1 MRMETVTLTIKKTP
15 TLMLEAEAISPDGLA
30 GKSLDEIRAL
40 PVYMGREQFTIGD
53 YFDVAGA
60 TGATAAETKV
70 VVKGDLSRVKYLGTK
85 MSAGELVI
93 EGNADMY
100 VGAWMSGG
108 KLTAKGNVDAFA
120 GTGMKGGELLIEGN
134 AGNYLGSAYRGDW
147 RGMQAGLIRVKG
159 NVGSDTGYFMNGGE
173 IIIEGNAD
181 VHVGTHA
188 EGGKIVIKGNAKSR
202 LGGQMVEGT
211 IILLGTVD
219 VMMPGYKYIGDEE
232 VEVDGAK
239 IVMSAYVGDLGE
251 RHRKRK
257 GVPIYGKLYIKK
269 AEPADAAA
277 SREARLARARE
288 AKKARFA
295 PSEGTASA

>member
-1 MRMETVTLTIKKTP
+1 METVTLTIKKTP

-30 GKSLDEIRAL
+30 GKSLDQIKAL
-40 PVYMGREQFTIGD
+40 PVHMGREQFTIGE
-53 YFDVAGA
+53 YFDV
-60 TGATAAETKV
+60 TGATSATAGETKV

-108 KLTAKGNVDAFA
+108 KLTAKGSVDGFA

-202 LGGQMVEGT
+202 VGGQMVEGT
-211 IILLGTVD
+211 IILFGTVD
-219 VMMPGYKYIGDEE
+219 VMMPGFKYIGDEE
-232 VEVDGAK
+232 IEVDGQK
-239 IVMSAYVGDLGE
+239 TVMSAYIGDLGE

-257 GVPIYGKLYIKK
+257 GESVYGKLYLAK
-269 AEPADAAA
+269 AAPADAGA
-277 SREARLARARE
+277 SRDARLARARE
-288 AKKARFA
+288 AKKARFV
-295 PSEGTASA
+295 PVEGTTSA

>member
-1 MRMETVTLTIKKTP
+1 METVTLTIKNTP
-15 TLMLEAEAISPDGLA
+15 TLMLEAEAITPDGLA
-30 GKSLDEIRAL
+30 GKTLDQIRAL
-40 PVYMGREQFTIGD
+40 PVYMGREESTIGD
-53 YFDVAGA
+53 YFDIVGN
-60 TGATAAETKV
+60 TGATAAETRV

-85 MSAGELVI
+85 MSAGEMLI
-93 EGNADMY
+93 EGDADMY

-108 KLTAKGNVDAFA
+108 KLTVKGSVDGFA

-147 RGMQAGLIRVKG
+147 RGMQAGFIRVKG
-159 NVGSDTGYFMNGGE
+159 NVGSDTGYFMNGGT

-188 EGGKIVIKGNAKSR
+188 EGGTIVIKGNAKSR

-211 IILLGTVD
+211 IMLLGTVD
-219 VMMPGYKYIGDEE
+219 VMMPGFKYTGDEE
-232 VEVDGAK
+232 IEVDGEK
-239 IVMSAYVGDLGE
+239 VMMSAYIGDLGE

-257 GVPIYGKLYIKK
+257 GATIYGKLYIKK
-269 AEPADAAA
+269 SAPADTGA

-295 PSEGTASA
+295 SPEETASA

>member
-1 MRMETVTLTIKKTP
+1 METVTLTIKNAP

-30 GKSLDEIRAL
+30 GKTLDQIRAL
-40 PVYMGREQFTIGD
+40 PVHMGREEYTIGD

-60 TGATAAETKV
+60 PGATATETKV
-70 VVKGDLSRVKYLGTK
+70 IVKGDLSRVKYLGTK
-85 MSAGELVI
+85 MSAGEMVI
-93 EGNADMY
+93 EGSADMY

-108 KLTAKGNVDAFA
+108 KLTAKGNVDGFA

-147 RGMQAGLIRVKG
+147 RGMQAGTIRVKG
-159 NVGSDTGYFMNGGE
+159 NVGSDTGYFMNGGT
-173 IIIEGNAD
+173 IIVEGNAD

-188 EGGKIVIKGNAKSR
+188 EGGTIIIKGNAKSR

-211 IILLGTVD
+211 IMLLGTVD
-219 VMMPGYKYIGDEE
+219 VMMPGFKYIGDEE
-232 VEVDGAK
+232 VDVDGQKAL
-239 IVMSAYVGDLGE
+239 MSAYIGDLGE

-257 GVPIYGKLYIKK
+257 GNTIYGKLYIKK
-269 AEPADAAA
+269 GALEGAAE

-295 PSEGTASA
+295 TLEETASA

>member
-1 MRMETVTLTIKKTP
+1 METVTLKIKQAP
-15 TLMLEAEAISPDGLA
+15 TLYLEAESVTPDAFA
-30 GKSLDEIRAL
+30 GKSLDQIRGL
-40 PVYMGREQFTIGD
+40 PVYMGNEEFTIGEF
-53 YFDVAGA
+53 FDVAGNA
-60 TGATAAETKV
+60 GATAAEAKV
-70 VVKGDLSRVKYLGTK
+70 IVKGDLSRVKYLGTK
-85 MSAGELVI
+85 MSAGEMVI

-108 KLTAKGNVDAFA
+108 TLTVKGSVDGYA

-147 RGMQAGLIRVKG
+147 RGMQAGTIRVKG
-159 NVGSDTGYFMNGGE
+159 NVGSDTGYFMNGGT
-173 IIIEGNAD
+173 IIVEGNAD

-188 EGGKIVIKGNAKSR
+188 EGGTIIIKGNAKSR

-211 IILLGTVD
+211 IMLLGTVD
-219 VMMPGYKYIGDEE
+219 VMMPGFKYIGDEE
-232 VEVDGAK
+232 VDVDGQK
-239 IVMSAYVGDLGE
+239 VLMSAYIGDLGE

-257 GVPIYGKLYIKK
+257 GNTIYGKLYIKK
-269 AEPADAAA
+269 EAPEGASE

-295 PSEGTASA
+295 TPEETASA

>member
-1 MRMETVTLTIKKTP
+1 METVTLTLKTTP

-30 GKSLDEIRAL
+30 GKTPDQIRAL
-40 PVYMGREQFTIGD
+40 PVYMGRETYTLGE
-53 YFDVAGA
+53 YFDVSGSP
-60 TGATAAETKV
+60 GSTAAETKV
-70 VVKGDLSRVKYLGTK
+70 VVKGDLSRVKYLGSK
-85 MSAGELVI
+85 MSAGEMVI

-108 KLTAKGNVDAFA
+108 RLTVKGSVDDFA

-147 RGMQAGLIRVKG
+147 RGMQGGLIRVKG
-159 NVGSDTGYFMNGGE
+159 NAGSDTGYFMNGGT
-173 IIIEGNAD
+173 IIVEGNVD

-188 EGGKIVIKGNAKSR
+188 EGGTIVIKGNAKSR

-219 VMMPGYKYIGDEE
+219 VMMPGFKYVGDEE
-232 VEVDGAK
+232 VDVDGQK
-239 IVMSAYVGDLGE
+239 YLMSAYIGDLGE

-257 GVPIYGKLYIKK
+257 GATIYGRLLIRKP
-269 AEPADAAA
+269 APADIAA

-288 AKKARFA
+288 AKKARFIA
-295 PSEGTASA
+295 PEETASA